1 MRLPSR
7 NFIEGNLAGFKK
19 SKNKQQGKIFRDNL
33 VHSYKIY
40 LTRDELMKLEI
51 LAKKFYLSKSAFVR
65 FLINGFCNEDIKS
78 GAKKEPTIWENLF
91 QQFIDKIS

>member
-7 NFIEGNLAGFKK
+7 NFIEGNLVGFKK
-19 SKNKQQGKIFRDNL
+19 SKNKQRGKIFRDNL

-40 LTRDELMKLEI
+40 LTRDELMKLEV

-65 FLINGFCNEDIKS
+65 FLINGFAGEDLKS
-78 GAKKEPTIWENLF
+78 GAKREPTFLENLF
-91 QQFIDKIS
+91 QQFINKL